1 MHVIFDP
8 AQISY
13 DKYFQVGS
21 GLNSPNYFEGT
32 PVYFQRGHGLYR
44 YQTGAGIGSMFGT
57 LWRFLK
63 PVLASA
69 GRSIGEEGL
78 ATTARVLNN
87 VVDGGNI
94 KEALQSEGKE
104 GIRNLLVKAEK
115 KLATQ
120 RGQGRKRGRK
130 KKSVVL
136 KPEDF
141 IGKSVLKTFVKN
153 KKPRFDA
160 LGQL

>member
-13 DKYFQVGS
+13 DKYFQVGGS
-21 GLNSPNYFEGT
+21 GSNAPNYFDGS
-32 PVYFQRGHGLYR
+32 PVYFQRGHGLVS
-44 YQTGAGIGSMFGT
+44 YQTGGGIGHVFGR

-69 GRSIGEEGL
+69 GRTIGEEGL

-87 VVDGGNI
+87 VVEGGDI
-94 KEALQSEGKE
+94 KGALQSEGKE
-104 GIRNLLVKAEK
+104 GIRNLLSKAER

-120 RGQGRKRGRK
+120 SGQGRKRGRK
-130 KKSVVL
+130 KLVVI

-141 IGKSVLKTFVKN
+141 IGKSVLKSSVKN

-160 LGQL
+160 LVQI